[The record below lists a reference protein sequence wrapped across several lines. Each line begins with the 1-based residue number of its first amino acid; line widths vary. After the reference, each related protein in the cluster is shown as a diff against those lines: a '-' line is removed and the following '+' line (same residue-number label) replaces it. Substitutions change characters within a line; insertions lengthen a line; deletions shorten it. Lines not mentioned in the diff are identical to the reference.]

1 MAEKEI
7 KKLKLQIGGDE
18 YIFAGGD
25 GASSAGAVSYENTGK
40 PEWDSVEKALNGII
54 AKIDYVDPK
63 ITNFTMSPAAS
74 EYEIGQSVTN
84 LSFSWAYNKDITTQS
99 LSDISLSGATER
111 SATWSGDLRSN
122 KTFTLSAGDG
132 QKTATA
138 SKTISFKHKFY
149 YGVAQ
154 LGNFDSAF
162 ILGLANKKFAT
173 SYRGTYSLNVGENEY
188 AFFACPTSW
197 NMPSSAKIGGFGTD
211 LVECGTISFTNASG
225 HTENFKL
232 IRTSQANLGAI
243 SVVFE

>member
-1 MAEKEI
+1 MKTV
-7 KKLKLQIGGDE
+7 KKLKIKDKNGDIYE
-18 YIFAGGD
+18 FAGGG
-25 GASSAGAVSYENTGK
+25 GASSADSVSYTNGAK

-54 AKIDYVDPK
+54 DKIDYVEPK

-84 LSFSWAYNKDITTQS
+84 LSFSWAYNKEITTQS
-99 LSDISLSGATER
+99 LSDCSLSGAAER

-173 SYRGTYSLNVGENEY
+173 NYRGTYSLNVGENEY

-232 IRTSQANLGAI
+232 IRTNQANLGRV